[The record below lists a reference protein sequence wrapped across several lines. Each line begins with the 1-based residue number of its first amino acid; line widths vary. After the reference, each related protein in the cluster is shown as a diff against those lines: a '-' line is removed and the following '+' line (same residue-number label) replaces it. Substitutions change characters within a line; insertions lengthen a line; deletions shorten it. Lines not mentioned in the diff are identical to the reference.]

1 MKVIKCLSYLIL
13 LVLILSSC
21 NNPNSNNFTY
31 YTVTFDSQGGTDV
44 PSQEV
49 LAGNVCVRPDAPI
62 REGYA
67 FSGWYQDISYTA
79 IWDFAVN
86 RVNENITL
94 YARWDEL
101 NSDLIPTESLIYELD
116 ETTNSYIVRGVGEE
130 TNVIIP
136 STYNNLPVTSIAGT
150 YGRGAF
156 ARKDIKTITIPD
168 SIIEIGQNTFNNCRD
183 LEEINISSTSNLQ
196 IIGRNAF
203 SGCSNLRSIYIPT
216 NVNEIGDSAFNNCG
230 ALEFFIVAEDNLYYT
245 SINGHLI
252 LKDNLELIKGVNNAI
267 IPDGIT
273 KIHQAAFRRINNLET
288 LTIPLSVKEIDNYI
302 ISDSTITTI
311 NYLGTET
318 MWNEIV
324 KGNLWNLGKE
334 DISINYINN

>member
-21 NNPNSNNFTY
+21 NNPNSNIFTY

-86 RVNENITL
+86 RVNENIIL

-136 STYNNLPVTSIAGT
+136 EP
-150 YGRGAF
+150 
-156 ARKDIKTITIPD
+156 TI
-168 SIIEIGQNTFNNCRD
+168 
-183 LEEINISSTSNLQ
+183 
-196 IIGRNAF
+196 
-203 SGCSNLRSIYIPT
+203 IY
-216 NVNEIGDSAFNNCG
+216 
-230 ALEFFIVAEDNLYYT
+230 L
-245 SINGHLI
+245 
-252 LKDNLELIKGVNNAI
+252 
-267 IPDGIT
+267 
-273 KIHQAAFRRINNLET
+273 
-288 LTIPLSVKEIDNYI
+288 
-302 ISDSTITTI
+302 
-311 NYLGTET
+311 
-318 MWNEIV
+318 
-324 KGNLWNLGKE
+324 
-334 DISINYINN
+334 